1 MLFYIDV
8 STAHYTNKE
17 VDSMYLKI
25 NIINSYRKDS
35 RIIYLESVKYKP
47 HFRNHYD
54 IMFFDSSRLLIFQ
67 LLLDKYQYQLDWRK
81 AKKRAKEIYKNIK
94 SNIDRDDVNL
104 CLNINTDDNTITL
117 SLYYK
122 HYKVNHILYSTI
134 MEENVQIK
142 NY

>member
-8 STAHYTNKE
+8 SIAHYTNKE

-25 NIINSYRKDS
+25 NIINSYKKDS
-35 RIIYLESVKYKP
+35 RIVYLDSVKYKP
-47 HFRNHYD
+47 HFHNHYD

-81 AKKRAKEIYKNIK
+81 AKKRAKEIYKIIK
-94 SNIDRDDVNL
+94 SNIDSDNVIL
-104 CLNINTDDNTITL
+104 CLNINTDDNNIVL

-122 HYKVNHILYSTI
+122 YCKVNNILYSNI
-134 MEENVQIK
+134 MEENV
-142 NY
+142 